1 MLSYISLKVY
11 TNFGTLL
18 KRGNHAY
25 NCNIAMIIIFN
36 IFHYCHL
43 DYMQARS
50 YFEFFNQVHENG
62 YTRKESFDD
71 FLNSFIVTSL
81 FHNFFW
87 ESFDTLIDEI
97 TKTLED
103 SMDKELINAAL
114 SEYWQVEKRPLNQD
128 ILFSQKVHCP
138 ESLKDFDILT

>member
-1 MLSYISLKVY
+1 MVCFNSIDFAGMFEPIEVLAAFLK
-11 TNFGTLL
+11 
-18 KRGNHAY
+18 A
-25 NCNIAMIIIFN
+25 IAVPLP
-36 IFHYCHL
+36 Y
-43 DYMQARS
+43 RP
-50 YFEFFNQVHENG
+50 
-62 YTRKESFDD
+62 FDD

-138 ESLKDFDILT
+138 ESLKDFDIIT

>member
-1 MLSYISLKVY
+1 
-11 TNFGTLL
+11 
-18 KRGNHAY
+18 
-25 NCNIAMIIIFN
+25 
-36 IFHYCHL
+36 
-43 DYMQARS
+43 MQARS

-128 ILFSQKVHCP
+128 ILFSPKVHCP
-138 ESLKDFDILT
+138 ESLKDFDIIT

>member
-1 MLSYISLKVY
+1 
-11 TNFGTLL
+11 
-18 KRGNHAY
+18 
-25 NCNIAMIIIFN
+25 
-36 IFHYCHL
+36 
-43 DYMQARS
+43 MQARS

-114 SEYWQVEKRPLNQD
+114 SEYWQVEKDHLIKIYYFPKKSIALN
-128 ILFSQKVHCP
+128 P
-138 ESLKDFDILT
+138 